1 MEFKT
6 KQNKLNLINEQC
18 NHTEENKKL
27 THAILNTVFELH
39 ILKLKTKRTKQI
51 LNFNQEFSFWQ
62 SYRLAILK
70 LLSVIPGLSK

>member
-51 LNFNQEFSFWQ
+51 LNFNQECSFWQ

-70 LLSVIPGLSK
+70 LLSIIPGLSK